1 MALQRNLQI
10 LGAFA
15 FLSQNRGKQFFRQFL
30 KPAATTLHEHLAA
43 PQGRD
48 FPCLRAVVEQ
58 AINLLE
64 AVA

>member
-15 FLSQNRGKQFFRQFL
+15 FLSKNRGKQFFRQFL
-30 KPAATTLHEHLAA
+30 TPAASTLHQHLAA
-43 PQGRD
+43 SQGRD

-58 AINLLE
+58 VRDLLE
-64 AVA
+64 AVV